1 MKDYIKVLFPHEEFD
16 GINYE
21 SAWAK
26 KNGKCFQL
34 DNILFYAKEY
44 SYGDLFSVKKINGFI
59 YYDRVET
66 GKSLQLEPSGEPIS
80 QPNLK

>member
-34 DNILFYAKEY
+34 DNILFYSMLKSIHMEIY
-44 SYGDLFSVKKINGFI
+44 FQLKK
-59 YYDRVET
+59 
-66 GKSLQLEPSGEPIS
+66 
-80 QPNLK
+80 